1 MPINSIGESFST
13 KKGKREKTPLVFV
26 CLSQKRKEKKLRLFF
41 FGLDKI

>member
-13 KKGKREKTPLVFV
+13 KKGKREKTPLLFV
-26 CLSQKRKEKKLRLFF
+26 SFSKKKRKKIKAFF